1 MGTVQWS
8 SYDCEMPAERLIEA
22 TLAQNMIQIWILNIP
37 LREEGKNEVIPLKPL
52 LPNKTGV
59 LKNLKVANATLGSI
73 QCTLQKNAERNPLNC
88 HTYDEIL
95 ISDFVS
101 RKDFFVDVYET
112 LHIFILSEFLLNS
125 WNIYLGD
132 PPYTKQTELISD
144 KDEHPGLIS
153 KRVAHGIA
161 ESEELPSLLN
171 LRLQGNVIMNTSAEL
186 KQLQDAKIFSAHQ
199 AMLTFMEQQ
208 TPSVSEVIVQ
218 TSKGSAENSQ
228 SIRMSKISRSRE
240 RRRRSSTSIISRDIS
255 APGATAQATSHGTPL
270 DHGGSKLGHHVRRR
284 SSLNVVVQRT
294 LETEITPDPME
305 GEAVLLRIALEDS
318 QASYEEDV
326 RKREA
331 KAMAHSKV
339 DEVLRKG
346 TEDELVKAVTEESIK
361 DKRRQ
366 QLLLNESKQ
375 LEAIMELSK
384 SDF

>member
-208 TPSVSEVIVQ
+208 TPSVSEV
-218 TSKGSAENSQ
+218 GHE
-228 SIRMSKISRSRE
+228 RE
-240 RRRRSSTSIISRDIS
+240 GGVARHPS
-255 APGATAQATSHGTPL
+255 SHGTLARQAPL
-270 DHGGSKLGHHVRRR
+270 HRRLAMVHRWIMVGPNLVIMCDDAARSTSSSSVLWRPKLPLTRWRAR
-284 SSLNVVVQRT
+284 LCC
-294 LETEITPDPME
+294 
-305 GEAVLLRIALEDS
+305 
-318 QASYEEDV
+318 
-326 RKREA
+326 
-331 KAMAHSKV
+331 
-339 DEVLRKG
+339 
-346 TEDELVKAVTEESIK
+346 
-361 DKRRQ
+361 
-366 QLLLNESKQ
+366 
-375 LEAIMELSK
+375 
-384 SDF
+384 